1 MNPDA
6 IIETYVGDV
15 VGHLPRKQRK
25 DVGYELRSLLTEELQ
40 GRAADAG
47 RAPDAEMT
55 LELLSAFG
63 RPVDVAD
70 RYRPAGFTIIRPADA
85 RRFAV
90 IAFTGVALQW
100 VLTLIATYTA
110 PVDPSLPGGDWLSRL
125 GTWWLSWGLGSF
137 WWPGFLVTMYLIA
150 GAITA
155 RRESRGGAG
164 EWRPRRASD
173 IDRDRVSRPVMVLYI
188 ALGVVGASVVIALPM
203 LAILAPNLP
212 EPVLAAFAFDPEFL
226 AWRAP
231 WVLLLWALSLWL
243 GIALLAAGRW
253 TMRTRQL
260 TIVLDAASIALLV
273 WWVAAG
279 PIFVTEPAD
288 STTKLCLVA
297 LIAVTVLDLVLA
309 ARRTAASIEA
319 PTR

>member
-15 VGHLPRKQRK
+15 VAHLPRKQRK
-25 DVGYELRSLLTEELQ
+25 DVGYELRSLLTEELH

-55 LELLSAFG
+55 VELLTAFG
-63 RPVDVAD
+63 RPIDVAD

-90 IAFTGVALQW
+90 VAFTGVALQW

-110 PVDPSLPGGDWLSRL
+110 PVDLSLPGGDWLSRL

-137 WWPGFLVTMYLIA
+137 WWPGFLVTMYLIG

-155 RRESRGGAG
+155 RREARGGSG

-173 IDRDRVSRPVMVLYI
+173 IDRDRVHRPVMVLYI

-231 WVLLLWALSLWL
+231 WVLLLWAASLWL

-253 TMRTRQL
+253 TRL
-260 TIVLDAASIALLV
+260 TWQITIALDAAWIALLV

-279 PIFVTEPAD
+279 PIFVTESAD
-288 STTKLCLVA
+288 STTKLCLIV
-297 LIAVTVLDLVLA
+297 LIAITVLDLVLTV
-309 ARRTAASIEA
+309 RRVTAAIAA
-319 PTR
+319 PAI